1 MRKENGHSLIEL
13 LVVLLIIGIIVTI
26 AVPSMTRA
34 NRSYRLHSSAQQIAQ
49 ALQAA
54 KISSITNNTAHK
66 VIFNIAN
73 NSLTASGGTQI
84 SLPADV
90 RFAKLSGSV
99 TAPNLITTA
108 SSKSGSLTGQ
118 KSDSTLA
125 VSFPQGATS
134 QKFEAAFNSRGI
146 PEVAPGV
153 TNWVYLTNA
162 DGEMIAVV
170 LTSAGSTEI
179 LRLRNGTWQA

>member
-26 AVPSMTRA
+26 AVPNMTRA
-34 NRSYRLHSSAQQIAQ
+34 SRSYRLHTSAQQIAQ

-54 KISSITNNTAHK
+54 KISSISNNTARK
-66 VIFNIAN
+66 VIFNTTN
-73 NSLTASGGTQI
+73 NSLTAPSGRQI
-84 SLPADV
+84 LLPADV
-90 RFAKLSGSV
+90 RFAQLSGNV
-99 TAPNLITTA
+99 TAPALITNA
-108 SSKSGSLTGQ
+108 SSKSSSLTGQ
-118 KSDSTLA
+118 KSDATLA

-146 PEVAPGV
+146 PEVTPGV
-153 TNWVYLTNA
+153 TNWVYLTNT
-162 DGEMIAVV
+162 DGEVIAVV

-179 LRLRNGTWQA
+179 LRLRNGKWQA